1 MRDVTVD
8 TTRESYYVAVV
19 SQPQGAVPEET
30 VMEKLL
36 LLITL
41 LACPLG
47 MLAMGA
53 IGWFTAKVLRRGD
66 RTESTTAASG

>member
-1 MRDVTVD
+1 
-8 TTRESYYVAVV
+8 
-19 SQPQGAVPEET
+19 
-30 VMEKLL
+30 MEKLL

-41 LACPLG
+41 LACPLV